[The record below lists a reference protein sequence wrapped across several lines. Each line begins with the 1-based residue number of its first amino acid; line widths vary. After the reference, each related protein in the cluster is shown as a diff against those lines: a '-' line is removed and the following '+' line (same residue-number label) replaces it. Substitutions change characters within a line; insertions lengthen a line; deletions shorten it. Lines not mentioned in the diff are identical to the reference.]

1 MACEE
6 LAANFDN
13 MALLYQQ
20 AEAARVA
27 GAAEYQQLEWASM
40 AAMGAWMMAGMM
52 LQDCML
58 GQNGLRAPEQM
69 IEAFRSPEAL
79 KAKISELRELHKK
92 AKK

>member
-20 AEAARVA
+20 AETARAA
-27 GAAEYQQLEWASM
+27 GMLEYQQLEWASW
-40 AAMGAWMMAGMM
+40 AAMGAWMMAGVM
-52 LQDCML
+52 LEDCL
-58 GQNGLRAPEQM
+58 RGQNGLRAPERM
-69 IEAFRSPEAL
+69 IELFRSPEKL
-79 KAKISELRELHKK
+79 KEKISELHERHEK